1 MKGGGPGA
9 QARRGPYADRGFCL
23 LVLCF
28 CFCET
33 GLQLYPRPALDLQP
47 TSCPCL
53 PNARITAGSQHIC
66 LVRDFQLAFTVTKER
81 REGPG
86 GVGRGRER
94 NGGHVTMSLMHES
107 IEDKNL
113 NEKIKN
119 TFTFENVLWYT
130 NADINKSITHK
141 SFLQGIWIV
150 LMISLVKL

>member
-1 MKGGGPGA
+1 
-9 QARRGPYADRGFCL
+9 
-23 LVLCF
+23 
-28 CFCET
+28 
-33 GLQLYPRPALDLQP
+33 
-47 TSCPCL
+47 
-53 PNARITAGSQHIC
+53 
-66 LVRDFQLAFTVTKER
+66 
-81 REGPG
+81 
-86 GVGRGRER
+86 
-94 NGGHVTMSLMHES
+94 MSLMHES